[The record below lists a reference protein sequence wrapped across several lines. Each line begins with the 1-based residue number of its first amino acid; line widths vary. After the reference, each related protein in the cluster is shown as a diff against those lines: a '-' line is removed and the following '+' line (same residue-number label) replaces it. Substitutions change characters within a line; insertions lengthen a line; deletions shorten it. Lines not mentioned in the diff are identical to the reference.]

1 MSGRRFGA
9 RALCTWNDW
18 RRAAKNAR
26 LICEGSSRHMKFVHA
41 IEGLSLW
48 VGRAF
53 GWCILILTL
62 SISYEVFVRYVLNS
76 PTVWA
81 FDMMIQMYGA
91 LFLMCG
97 AYALAQDTH
106 VRADVLYRLFPVKV
120 QASLDFVLYFLFFFP
135 GVLALAWYGWEIASD
150 SWRYKEV
157 SFNSP
162 ASIQIYFF
170 KSLIPIAGFLLVFQG
185 VSELVRCVMAF
196 RTGVWPERLVDVRET
211 EDILSDADLE
221 TISSLARDNNK

>member
-1 MSGRRFGA
+1 
-9 RALCTWNDW
+9 
-18 RRAAKNAR
+18 
-26 LICEGSSRHMKFVHA
+26 MKFVHA

-135 GVLALAWYGWEIASD
+135 GVIALAWYGWEIAAD

-170 KSLIPIAGFLLVFQG
+170 KSLIPLAGFLLAFQG
-185 VSELVRCVMAF
+185 VAELVRCVFAF
-196 RTGVWPERLVDVRET
+196 RTGEWPERLVDVKET
-211 EDILSDADLE
+211 EDLLAEADIE
-221 TISSLARDNNK
+221 TIRSFAPENKQP

>member
-1 MSGRRFGA
+1 MR
-9 RALCTWNDW
+9 
-18 RRAAKNAR
+18 
-26 LICEGSSRHMKFVHA
+26 FVHA

-48 VGRAF
+48 TGRAF

-62 SISYEVFVRYVLNS
+62 SVSYEVFVRYVLNA

-106 VRADVLYRLFPVKV
+106 VRADVVYRLFPVRV
-120 QASLDFVLYFLFFFP
+120 QAGLDFLLYFLFFFP
-135 GVLALAWYGWEIASD
+135 GIIALVWFGYEIASD

-170 KSLIPIAGFLLVFQG
+170 KSLIPLAGGLLAIQG
-185 VSELVRCVMAF
+185 VAELVRCVIAM
-196 RTGVWPERLVDVRET
+196 RRGIWPERLADVKET
-211 EDILSDADLE
+211 EDLLTDADLDAIRAV
-221 TISSLARDNNK
+221 TPGRK

>member
-1 MSGRRFGA
+1 
-9 RALCTWNDW
+9 
-18 RRAAKNAR
+18 
-26 LICEGSSRHMKFVHA
+26 MKFVHA

-162 ASIQIYFF
+162 ASIQIDFF
-170 KSLIPIAGFLLVFQG
+170 KSLIPIAGFLLAFQG

>member
-1 MSGRRFGA
+1 
-9 RALCTWNDW
+9 
-18 RRAAKNAR
+18 
-26 LICEGSSRHMKFVHA
+26 MKFVYA

-53 GWCILILTL
+53 GWCIMILTL
-62 SISYEVFVRYVLNS
+62 SVVYEVFVRYVLNS

-106 VRADVLYRLFPVKV
+106 VRADVIYRLFAVRV
-120 QASLDFVLYFLFFFP
+120 QAGLDFVLYFLFFFP
-135 GVLALAWYGWEIASD
+135 GILALVWYGYEIASD
-150 SWRYKEV
+150 SWRWKEV

-170 KSLIPIAGFLLVFQG
+170 KSLIPLSGSLLVIQG
-185 VSELVRCVMAF
+185 IAELVRCVMAM
-196 RTGVWPERLVDVRET
+196 RSGVWPERLADVKET
-211 EDILSDADLE
+211 EDLLAAADLDE
-221 TISSLARDNNK
+221 ISAIIPGRN

>member
-1 MSGRRFGA
+1 
-9 RALCTWNDW
+9 
-18 RRAAKNAR
+18 
-26 LICEGSSRHMKFVHA
+26 MKFVHA

-62 SISYEVFVRYVLNS
+62 SVSYEVFVRYVLNS

-106 VRADVLYRLFPVKV
+106 VRADVIYRLFPVKV
-120 QASLDFVLYFLFFFP
+120 QASLDFILYFLFFFP
-135 GVLALAWYGWEIASD
+135 GILALAWYGWEIASD

-170 KSLIPIAGFLLVFQG
+170 KTLIPLSGFLLAIQG
-185 VSELVRCVMAF
+185 VAELVRCVSAM
-196 RTGVWPERLVDVRET
+196 RTGVWPERLVDVKET
-211 EDILSDADLE
+211 EDLLTAADLDAIRAVAP
-221 TISSLARDNNK
+221 TQK

>member
-1 MSGRRFGA
+1 MSGRNPRPDIL
-9 RALCTWNDW
+9 RQRDRTPDIPALTKRDT
-18 RRAAKNAR
+18 
-26 LICEGSSRHMKFVHA
+26 IHMKFVHA

-48 VGRAF
+48 TGRAF

-62 SISYEVFVRYVLNS
+62 SVSYEVFVRYVLNH

-81 FDMMIQMYGA
+81 FDMMVQMYGA

-106 VRADVLYRLFPVKV
+106 VRADVIYRLLPVKV
-120 QASLDFVLYFLFFFP
+120 QAGLDFGLYFLFFFP
-135 GVLALAWYGWEIASD
+135 GIMALVWYGWEIASD

-170 KSLIPIAGFLLVFQG
+170 KSLIPLAGGLLAIQG
-185 VSELVRCVMAF
+185 VAELVRCVMAM
-196 RTGVWPERLVDVRET
+196 RSGQWPERLADVKET
-211 EDILSDADLE
+211 EDLLTDADLE
-221 TISSLARDNNK
+221 AIRAVAPGKK

>member
-1 MSGRRFGA
+1 
-9 RALCTWNDW
+9 
-18 RRAAKNAR
+18 
-26 LICEGSSRHMKFVHA
+26 
-41 IEGLSLW
+41 
-48 VGRAF
+48 
-53 GWCILILTL
+53 
-62 SISYEVFVRYVLNS
+62 
-76 PTVWA
+76 
-81 FDMMIQMYGA
+81 MMIQMYGA

-135 GVLALAWYGWEIASD
+135 GVIALAWYGWEIAAD

-170 KSLIPIAGFLLVFQG
+170 KTLIPLSGCLLAIQG
-185 VSELVRCVMAF
+185 VAELVRCVMAF
-196 RTGVWPERLVDVRET
+196 RTGVWPERLADVRET
-211 EDILSDADLE
+211 EDMLSEADLE
-221 TISSLARDNNK
+221 AMRLAATSSR

>member
-1 MSGRRFGA
+1 MR
-9 RALCTWNDW
+9 
-18 RRAAKNAR
+18 
-26 LICEGSSRHMKFVHA
+26 FVHA

-48 VGRAF
+48 TGRAF

-62 SISYEVFVRYVLNS
+62 SVSYEVFVRYVLNA

-106 VRADVLYRLFPVKV
+106 VRADVVYRLFPVRV
-120 QASLDFVLYFLFFFP
+120 QAGLDFVLYFLFFFP
-135 GVLALAWYGWEIASD
+135 GIIALVWYGYEIASD

-170 KSLIPIAGFLLVFQG
+170 KSLIPLAGGLLVIQG
-185 VSELVRCVMAF
+185 IAELVRCVMAM
-196 RTGVWPERLVDVRET
+196 RSGIWPERLADVKET
-211 EDILSDADLE
+211 EDLLADADIE
-221 TISSLARDNNK
+221 AIRAITPGRK

>member
-1 MSGRRFGA
+1 MR
-9 RALCTWNDW
+9 
-18 RRAAKNAR
+18 
-26 LICEGSSRHMKFVHA
+26 FVHA

-48 VGRAF
+48 TGRAF

-62 SISYEVFVRYVLNS
+62 SVSYEVFVRYVLNS

-106 VRADVLYRLFPVKV
+106 VRADVVYRLFPVRV
-120 QASLDFVLYFLFFFP
+120 QAGLDFVLYFLFFFP
-135 GVLALAWYGWEIASD
+135 GIIALVWYGYEIASD

-170 KSLIPIAGFLLVFQG
+170 KSLIPLAGGLLVIQG
-185 VSELVRCVMAF
+185 LAELVRCIMAI
-196 RTGVWPERLVDVRET
+196 RTGVWPERLADVKET
-211 EDILSDADLE
+211 EDLLSEADLE
-221 TISSLARDNNK
+221 AIEAISPNK

>member
-1 MSGRRFGA
+1 MR
-9 RALCTWNDW
+9 
-18 RRAAKNAR
+18 
-26 LICEGSSRHMKFVHA
+26 FVHA
-41 IEGLSLW
+41 VEGLSLW

-62 SISYEVFVRYVLNS
+62 SVSYEVFVRYVLNA

-91 LFLMCG
+91 LLLMCG

-106 VRADVLYRLFPVKV
+106 VRADVVYRLFPVRV
-120 QASLDFVLYFLFFFP
+120 QATLDFVLYFLFFFP
-135 GVLALAWYGWEIASD
+135 GILALVWFGYEIAAD

-170 KSLIPIAGFLLVFQG
+170 KSLIPVSGGLLMLQG
-185 VSELVRCVMAF
+185 SAELVRCVIAM
-196 RTGVWPERLVDVRET
+196 RTGVWPERLEDVKET
-211 EDILSDADLE
+211 EDLLTEADMD
-221 TISSLARDNNK
+221 TIRSVVPRS

>member
-1 MSGRRFGA
+1 M
-9 RALCTWNDW
+9 L
-18 RRAAKNAR
+18 NA
-26 LICEGSSRHMKFVHA
+26 
-41 IEGLSLW
+41 
-48 VGRAF
+48 
-53 GWCILILTL
+53 
-62 SISYEVFVRYVLNS
+62 

-106 VRADVLYRLFPVKV
+106 VRADVVYRLFPVRV

-135 GVLALAWYGWEIASD
+135 GIIALVWYGYEIASD

-170 KSLIPIAGFLLVFQG
+170 KSLIPLAGGLLAIQG
-185 VSELVRCVMAF
+185 VAELVRCVMAF
-196 RTGVWPERLVDVRET
+196 RSGVWPERLADVKET
-211 EDILSDADLE
+211 EDLLTDADLDA
-221 TISSLARDNNK
+221 IRAFKPGKK

>member
-1 MSGRRFGA
+1 
-9 RALCTWNDW
+9 
-18 RRAAKNAR
+18 
-26 LICEGSSRHMKFVHA
+26 MKFVHS

-62 SISYEVFVRYVLNS
+62 SVSYEVFVRYVLNA

-106 VRADVLYRLFPVKV
+106 VRADVIYRLLPIKV
-120 QASLDFVLYFLFFFP
+120 QAGLDFLLYFLFFFP
-135 GVLALAWYGWEIASD
+135 GVLALAWYGYEIASD
-150 SWRYKEV
+150 SWRYREV

-170 KSLIPIAGFLLVFQG
+170 KSLIPVAGVLLLIQG
-185 VSELVRCVMAF
+185 SAELVRCVKAM
-196 RTGVWPERLVDVRET
+196 RTGAWPERLADVKET
-211 EDILSDADLE
+211 EDLLSESDLAE
-221 TISSLARDNNK
+221 IRAIHPGKK

>member
-1 MSGRRFGA
+1 
-9 RALCTWNDW
+9 
-18 RRAAKNAR
+18 
-26 LICEGSSRHMKFVHA
+26 MKFVHS

-62 SISYEVFVRYVLNS
+62 SVSYEVFVRYVLNA

-106 VRADVLYRLFPVKV
+106 VRADVVYRLFPVKV

-135 GVLALAWYGWEIASD
+135 GIFALAWYGYEIASD

-170 KSLIPIAGFLLVFQG
+170 KSLIPLAGGLLAIQG
-185 VSELVRCVMAF
+185 VAELVRCVIAIK
-196 RTGVWPERLVDVRET
+196 TGAWPERLADVKET
-211 EDILSDADLE
+211 EDLLTEADLDAIRAV
-221 TISSLARDNNK
+221 TPGKK

>member
-1 MSGRRFGA
+1 
-9 RALCTWNDW
+9 
-18 RRAAKNAR
+18 
-26 LICEGSSRHMKFVHA
+26 MKFVHS

-62 SISYEVFVRYVLNS
+62 SVSYEVFVRYVLNA

-81 FDMMIQMYGA
+81 FDMMVQMYGA

-120 QASLDFVLYFLFFFP
+120 QAILDFVLYFLFFFP
-135 GVLALAWYGWEIASD
+135 GIIALVWYGYEIASD

-170 KSLIPIAGFLLVFQG
+170 KSLIPLAGGLLVIQG
-185 VSELVRCVMAF
+185 IAELVRCVFAM
-196 RTGVWPERLVDVRET
+196 RTGVWPERLADVKET
-211 EDILSDADLE
+211 EDLLTEADIAE
-221 TISSLARDNNK
+221 IRAITPGHK

>member
-1 MSGRRFGA
+1 
-9 RALCTWNDW
+9 
-18 RRAAKNAR
+18 
-26 LICEGSSRHMKFVHA
+26 MKLVYA
-41 IEGLSLW
+41 IEGSSLW

-53 GWCILILTL
+53 GWCIMILTL
-62 SISYEVFVRYVLNS
+62 SVVYEVFVRYVLNS

-106 VRADVLYRLFPVKV
+106 VRADVIYRLFPVRV
-120 QASLDFVLYFLFFFP
+120 QAGLDFVLYFLFFFP
-135 GVLALAWYGWEIASD
+135 GILALVWYGYEIASD
-150 SWRYKEV
+150 SWRWKEV

-170 KSLIPIAGFLLVFQG
+170 KSLIPLSGSLLVIQG
-185 VSELVRCVMAF
+185 IAELVRCVMAM
-196 RTGVWPERLVDVRET
+196 RSGVWPERLADVKET
-211 EDILSDADLE
+211 EDLLAAADLDE
-221 TISSLARDNNK
+221 IRAIIPGRN

>member
-1 MSGRRFGA
+1 
-9 RALCTWNDW
+9 
-18 RRAAKNAR
+18 
-26 LICEGSSRHMKFVHA
+26 MKFVHA

-170 KSLIPIAGFLLVFQG
+170 KSLIPIAGFLLAFQG
-185 VSELVRCVMAF
+185 VAELVRCVMAF

>member
-1 MSGRRFGA
+1 
-9 RALCTWNDW
+9 
-18 RRAAKNAR
+18 
-26 LICEGSSRHMKFVHA
+26 MKFVHA

-53 GWCILILTL
+53 AWCILILTL

>member
-1 MSGRRFGA
+1 
-9 RALCTWNDW
+9 
-18 RRAAKNAR
+18 
-26 LICEGSSRHMKFVHA
+26 MKFVHA

-62 SISYEVFVRYVLNS
+62 SIAYEVFVRYVLNS

-170 KSLIPIAGFLLVFQG
+170 KSLIPIAGFLLAFQG

>member
-1 MSGRRFGA
+1 
-9 RALCTWNDW
+9 
-18 RRAAKNAR
+18 
-26 LICEGSSRHMKFVHA
+26 MKFVHA

-62 SISYEVFVRYVLNS
+62 SVSYEVFVRYVLNS

-106 VRADVLYRLFPVKV
+106 VRADVLYRLFPVKI
-120 QASLDFVLYFLFFFP
+120 QASLDFILYFLFFFP
-135 GVLALAWYGWEIASD
+135 GILALAWYGWEIASD

>member
-1 MSGRRFGA
+1 MR
-9 RALCTWNDW
+9 
-18 RRAAKNAR
+18 
-26 LICEGSSRHMKFVHA
+26 FVHA

-48 VGRAF
+48 TGRAF

-62 SISYEVFVRYVLNS
+62 SVSYEVFVRYVLNA

-106 VRADVLYRLFPVKV
+106 VRADVVYRLFPVRV

-135 GVLALAWYGWEIASD
+135 GIIALVWFGYEIASD

-170 KSLIPIAGFLLVFQG
+170 KSLIPLAGGLLAIQG
-185 VSELVRCVMAF
+185 VAELVRCVMAI
-196 RTGVWPERLVDVRET
+196 RSGVWPERLADVKET
-211 EDILSDADLE
+211 EDLLAGADIDALQAAMPD
-221 TISSLARDNNK
+221 RK